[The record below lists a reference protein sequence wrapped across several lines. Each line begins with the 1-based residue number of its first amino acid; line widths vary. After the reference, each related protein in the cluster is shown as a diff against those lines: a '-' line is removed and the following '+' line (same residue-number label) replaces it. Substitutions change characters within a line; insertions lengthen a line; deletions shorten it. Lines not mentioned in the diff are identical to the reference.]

1 MPASKKPTLRRIAV
15 YLAGA
20 LVFVLARPTIEL
32 YAVGCGLALA
42 GEALRLWA
50 CGHLRKN
57 QAVIQSGPY
66 SHVKNPLYLGTFLIL
81 VGGIFAA
88 SNFDKGGTSRYLLI
102 LFLPFALGV
111 FFFYY
116 LPHKFRVEGGRL
128 RRRFGAE
135 WDAYDQKVP
144 DFIPSPWPRLRAPG
158 RFDPALVAH
167 NSEISTALLVLL
179 GLAILGS
186 KFFLPSW

>member
-1 MPASKKPTLRRIAV
+1 MRRIAV

-20 LVFVLARPTIEL
+20 TIFYMARPTLPL
-32 YAVGCGLALA
+32 YAIGCGLALA

-57 QAVIQSGPY
+57 QAVIKSGPY
-66 SHVKNPLYLGTFLIL
+66 SHVKNPLYLGTFLIM
-81 VGGIFAA
+81 VGVFFAA
-88 SNFDKGGTSRYLLI
+88 SNDARGSASRYLLI
-102 LFLPFALGV
+102 LLLPFALGV

-135 WDAYDQKVP
+135 WDEFDRKVP

-158 RFDPALVAH
+158 RFDPALVVH
-167 NSEISTALLVLL
+167 NSEVSTALLVVA
-179 GLAILGS
+179 GLAVLGS
-186 KFFLPSW
+186 KFLLPW